1 MNWIHPN
8 KGRSAHQEKESTNRG
23 QDGWVQIRSCL
34 VERYVIKLVEF
45 NPDWAG
51 WIHTP
56 LGWRSSVVAARGAKG
71 REKGRDQLASA
82 YCANI
87 GILRAIWFGALWAFP
102 GLVISE
108 KFPTILIAAKIGGP
122 YANVQLSTSSFPNRS
137 HLMPKFWLCIWLW
150 Y

>member
-45 NPDWAG
+45 NPKNNRIHPSEGRSAHQQKEPNPDWAG

-56 LGWRSSVVAARGAKG
+56 LG
-71 REKGRDQLASA
+71 
-82 YCANI
+82 
-87 GILRAIWFGALWAFP
+87 
-102 GLVISE
+102 
-108 KFPTILIAAKIGGP
+108 
-122 YANVQLSTSSFPNRS
+122 
-137 HLMPKFWLCIWLW
+137 
-150 Y
+150 